1 VSEGS
6 WIETSVVLTW
16 ACADTVL
23 RGRKVELAALDR
35 ILDDVAAG
43 RSGTL
48 VLRGDAGEGKT
59 ALLEHAIERARGCRV
74 ERAAGVES
82 EMELAFAGL
91 HQLCAPMLDGLDRLP
106 DPQRAAL
113 ETAFGLSAGS
123 PPDRFFVGLAFL
135 GLLADTA
142 HDRPLLCVVDDAQW
156 LDDVSAQVLAFVARR
171 LQNESVALLF
181 ATRAVGERDALAGL
195 PELVV
200 HGLGERDARAL
211 LTSVMPGTLDE
222 RVRDRI
228 VAETRGNPL
237 ALLELPRGFTVV
249 ELAGGYALPP
259 TSHLSGQIE
268 ESFRRRAER
277 LDHEIQRLLIV
288 AAAEPTGDPVL
299 LRLAAARL
307 GLGVE
312 PAVTD
317 TDGLLHIGTRVEFT
331 HPLARSAVYQS
342 ASPDERRGAHVALA
356 EVTDPDIDPDRRAW
370 HRAHAAAGPD
380 EEVASELERSAGR
393 AQARGG
399 MAAAAAFLEQAAELT
414 PDPADRAGRSLA
426 AARAKYA
433 AGAPE
438 EALALVTA
446 AAAGPLGEL
455 DRARVQLL
463 QAQIVSASS
472 RGSEAPPLL
481 LAAARR
487 FEPLDVRLARETYLD
502 ALVAAM
508 FAGSLATRGG
518 LFEVAAA
525 IRACPPSTDRPRAT
539 DLLLDGLA
547 VRLTDGYVAAAPVLQ
562 RALRGFRDEPLST
575 DESTRWLWLACHTAH
590 ELWDD
595 EAFDELST
603 RELAITRDAGALAV
617 LPLAL
622 IARLYMDLNAGDL
635 GRAELLIE
643 ELETV
648 VELTGSHMAPYGAL
662 ELAALRGR
670 ADATREL
677 IDERRNELELR
688 GEGLGIS
695 LIHYATALLCNG
707 LGRHEEAYEAALEGV
722 GHPAELGASTWQV
735 PDLIEAAARTGNLA
749 RGRQA
754 LDRLAQTTR
763 ASGTEW
769 ALGTE
774 ARCRALLTEDERA
787 DELYR
792 EAIDRL
798 GRTRLRL
805 ELARAHLVYGEWLR
819 REGQRGDARDH
830 LRTAHEMFTA
840 MGTEAFAGRAA
851 RELHATGEATRG
863 AGATAVTLLTA
874 QEAKIA
880 SLAREG
886 LSNPEIGL
894 RLFISARTVEWHLRN
909 VFTKLG
915 IGSRR
920 ELPRALG
927 DGRQIRTG

>member
-1 VSEGS
+1 
-6 WIETSVVLTW
+6 
-16 ACADTVL
+16 VL

-35 ILDDVAAG
+35 ILDEVAAG

-59 ALLEHAIERARGCRV
+59 ALLEHAVERARGFRV
-74 ERAAGVES
+74 ERAAGVQS

-91 HQLCAPMLDGLDRLP
+91 HQLCAPVLDGLDRLP

-113 ETAFGLSAGS
+113 ETAFGLSSGS
-123 PPDRFFVGLAFL
+123 PPDRFFVGLALL

-142 HDRPLLCVVDDAQW
+142 RDRPLLCVVDDAQW

-181 ATRAVGERDALAGL
+181 ATRAVTEPDALAGL
-195 PELVV
+195 PDLVV
-200 HGLGERDARAL
+200 RGLGDRDARAL
-211 LTSVMPGTLDE
+211 LTSVMPGVLDE

-277 LDHEIQRLLIV
+277 LGHEVQRLLVV

-307 GLGVE
+307 GLEVE
-312 PAVTD
+312 PTVAD
-317 TDGLLHIGTRVEFT
+317 TDGLLRVGMRVEFS
-331 HPLARSAVYQS
+331 HPLARSAVYRN
-342 ASPDERRGAHVALA
+342 ASDAERRRAHEVLA
-356 EVTDPDIDPDRRAW
+356 EVTDPAGDPDRRAW
-370 HRAHAAAGPD
+370 HRARATSGPD
-380 EEVASELERSAGR
+380 EDVASELERSAGR

-399 MAAAAAFLEQAAELT
+399 LAAAAAFLEQATALT
-414 PDPADRAGRSLA
+414 PDPGQRAGRSLA
-426 AARAKYA
+426 AAQAKYA

-438 EALALVTA
+438 EALTLLALA
-446 AAAGPLGEL
+446 AEGPLGEL
-455 DRARVQLL
+455 DRARVDLL
-463 QAQIVSASS
+463 RAQIVSASS

-502 ALVAAM
+502 ALVAGM
-508 FAGSLATRGG
+508 FAGSLAVRGG
-518 LFEVAAA
+518 LLEVAAA
-525 IRACPPSTDRPRAT
+525 IRACPPSSDRPGAT

-547 VRLTDGYVAAAPVLQ
+547 IRLMDGYAAAAPTLK
-562 RALRGFRDEPLST
+562 RALRALRDEPLST

-595 EAFDELST
+595 DAFDELAT
-603 RELAITRDAGALAV
+603 RELAVTRDTGALAV

-622 IARLYMDLNAGDL
+622 VARLYVDLNVGDL
-635 GRAELLIE
+635 SRAEQLVE

-648 VELTGSHMAPYGAL
+648 IELTGSHMAPYGTL

-670 ADATREL
+670 ADTTREL
-677 IDERRNELELR
+677 IESRRTELETR

-707 LGRHEEAYEAALEGV
+707 LGRYEEAFDAALQGI
-722 GHPAELGASTWQV
+722 GHPEELGGSTWLV
-735 PDLIEAAARTGNLA
+735 PELIEAAARTGNIA
-749 RGRQA
+749 RGRLVLA
-754 LDRLAQTTR
+754 RLADTTR
-763 ASGTEW
+763 ASGTDW
-769 ALGTE
+769 ALGME
-774 ARCRALLTEDERA
+774 ARCRALLTDDVQAEG
-787 DELYR
+787 LYR

-798 GRTRLRL
+798 RRTRLRV
-805 ELARAHLVYGEWLR
+805 ELARAHLLYGEWLR
-819 REGQRGDARDH
+819 RGSRRVDARDQ

-840 MGTEAFAGRAA
+840 MGADAFAGRAA
-851 RELHATGEATRG
+851 RELQAIGEAARV
-863 AGATAVTLLTA
+863 AGRTAITHLTA
-874 QEAKIA
+874 QEAQIA
-880 SLAREG
+880 TLARDG
-886 LSNPEIGL
+886 LSNPEIGM
-894 RLFISARTVEWHLRN
+894 RLFISARTVEWHMSH

-920 ELPRALG
+920 DLRGAFPDSRSA
-927 DGRQIRTG
+927 QPV

>member
-1 VSEGS
+1 
-6 WIETSVVLTW
+6 
-16 ACADTVL
+16 VL
-23 RGRKVELAALDR
+23 RGREVELAALDR

-59 ALLEHAIERARGCRV
+59 ALLEHAVERARGCRV

-82 EMELAFAGL
+82 EMELAFAGI
-91 HQLCAPMLDGLDRLP
+91 HQLCAPLLDGLDRLP

-113 ETAFGLSAGS
+113 ETAFGLSVGS
-123 PPDRFFVGLAFL
+123 PPDRFFVGLALL

-142 HDRPLLCVVDDAQW
+142 RRRPLLCVIDDAQW
-156 LDDVSAQVLAFVARR
+156 LDNVSAQVLAFVARR
-171 LQNESVALLF
+171 LQNESVALVF
-181 ATRAVGERDALAGL
+181 ATRAVSEQDALAGL

-211 LTSVMPGTLDE
+211 LMSVMPGAIDE

-277 LDHEIQRLLIV
+277 LPYEIQRLLIV

-307 GLGVE
+307 GLEVE
-312 PAVTD
+312 PTAAD
-317 TDGLLHIGTRVEFT
+317 TDGLLNVGMRVEFT
-331 HPLARSAVYQS
+331 HTLARSAVYQS
-342 ASPDERRGAHVALA
+342 ASLAERRRAHEALA
-356 EVTDPDIDPDRRAW
+356 EVTNPDHDPDRRAW
-370 HRAHAAAGPD
+370 HRAHAASGPD
-380 EEVASELERSAGR
+380 EDVASELVRSAGR

-414 PDPADRAGRSLA
+414 PDSGYRAVRSLA
-426 AARAKYA
+426 AARAKHD
-433 AGAPE
+433 AGASE
-438 EALALVTA
+438 EALELVAVA
-446 AAAGPLGEL
+446 AEGPLGEL
-455 DRARVQLL
+455 DRARVDLL
-463 QAQIVSASS
+463 RAQIVSAST

-502 ALVAAM
+502 ALVASM
-508 FAGSLATRGG
+508 FAGSLAGTVG
-518 LFEVAAA
+518 LVEVAAA
-525 IRACPPSTDRPRAT
+525 IRACPPSPDPPGAL

-547 VRLTDGYVAAAPVLQ
+547 LRLTDGYAAAAPALQ
-562 RALRGFRDEPLST
+562 RALRAFREEPLST
-575 DESTRWLWLACHTAH
+575 EESTRWLWLACHTAH

-595 EAFDELST
+595 DAFDELAT

-622 IARLYMDLNAGDL
+622 VARLYVDLNVGDL
-635 GRAELLIE
+635 ARAEQLIE

-648 VELTGSHMAPYGAL
+648 VDLTGSHMAPYGAL

-670 ADATREL
+670 AEETLEL
-677 IDERRNELELR
+677 IESRRTELETR
-688 GEGLGIS
+688 GEGLGIN
-695 LIHYATALLCNG
+695 LIHHATALLCNG
-707 LGRHEEAYEAALEGV
+707 LGRYEEAFDAARQAM
-722 GHPAELGASTWQV
+722 GHPDELGGSTWLV
-735 PDLIEAAARTGNLA
+735 PELIESAARSGNVA
-749 RGRQA
+749 DGRDA
-754 LDRLAQTTR
+754 LDRLSTTTR

-769 ALGTE
+769 ARGIE
-774 ARCRALLTEDERA
+774 ARCRALLTDDEGA
-787 DELYR
+787 DALYR

-798 GRTRLRL
+798 GRTRLRI
-805 ELARAHLVYGEWLR
+805 ERARAHLVYGEWLR
-819 REGQRGDARDH
+819 RQPRRAEARDQ
-830 LRTAHEMFTA
+830 LRTAHEMFSA
-840 MGTEAFAGRAA
+840 MGTEAFAGRAR
-851 RELHATGEATRG
+851 RELQATGEAARG
-863 AGATAVTLLTA
+863 AGATPTTVLTA

-880 SLAREG
+880 SLASEG

-920 ELPRALG
+920 ELARALG
-927 DGRQIRTG
+927 DGRRLRTG